1 MVSSSYQVQDKLS
14 GLKEERDSLHGH
26 WERKQRG
33 LEGTHLEQVFYRDTE
48 SMEKITNSQEVRG
61 QSWSIKEY
69 MLCFKTH
76 IVNASPS
83 DGAITSILK
92 QNTCS
97 PMLQYM
103 FIF

>member
-76 IVNASPS
+76 IVSASSS
-83 DGAITSILK
+83 DGAITSIMK